1 MRRRCLGKQAWDSI
15 EAMYPDVKVWRTE
28 TPLCSRRNLHFYINK
43 LGFMAYR
50 IDDPADYETACMQF
64 VKYR

>member
-1 MRRRCLGKQAWDSI
+1 M
-15 EAMYPDVKVWRTE
+15 KVWRTE

-50 IDDPADYETACMQF
+50 IDDPADYETACVQF